1 MIFEKR
7 WIRSNNSS
15 IKVPIIFIF
24 RKNGKLKLYVDYRR
38 LNRII
43 KKNRTA
49 LSLINEMFD
58 RLLQIRFFIK
68 IDIKEVYHSTVKIKE
83 GDEWKIAFRYKYG
96 YFEYMVLLLDFT
108 NILATFYIIINENLK
123 GFIDQIYI
131 VFLDDIFIYSTILEK
146 YKKYVKS
153 VLERFN

>member
-1 MIFEKR
+1 
-7 WIRSNNSS
+7 
-15 IKVPIIFIF
+15 
-24 RKNGKLKLYVDYRR
+24 
-38 LNRII
+38 
-43 KKNRTA
+43 
-49 LSLINEMFD
+49 MFD